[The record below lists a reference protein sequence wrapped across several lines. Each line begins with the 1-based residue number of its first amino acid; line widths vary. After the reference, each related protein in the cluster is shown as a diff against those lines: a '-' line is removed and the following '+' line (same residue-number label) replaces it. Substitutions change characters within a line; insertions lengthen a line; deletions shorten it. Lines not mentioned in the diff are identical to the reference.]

1 MPIDPQV
8 QAIAEQLGS
17 GLDITRLDLA
27 TVREATEAAA
37 RQGPRPELALVED
50 RRLPGPGGDVPVRIY
65 SPGGSAPLP
74 ALVYFHGGG
83 WTICSIET
91 HDITCRELA
100 NGAGC
105 VVVSVDYRLAPEHKY
120 PAATEDCYAATRWV
134 AEKGGKIGVDPD
146 RIAVAGDSA
155 GGNLAAVVALMARD
169 RGAPTLGHQLLIYP
183 ITNFG
188 FDTASYRDNADGPL
202 LTRSMMQAFW
212 DFYLADE
219 SDALRPYASP
229 LRATSLEELP
239 PAHVITAE
247 FDPLRDEGE
256 AYALRLREAGSP
268 VLQTRYDGMIHGF
281 FTMGGAIARGRDAV
295 DDAVRELRAAFAA

>member
-1 MPIDPQV
+1 MPIDPQA
-8 QAIAEQLGS
+8 QAIGDQLGS

-27 TVREATEAAA
+27 TVREATDAAA
-37 RQGPRPELALVED
+37 RQGPRPELARVED

-91 HDITCRELA
+91 HDVTCRELA

-120 PAATEDCYAATRWV
+120 PAAAEDCYAATRWV
-134 AEKGGKIGVDPD
+134 AEKCGEIAVDPD

-169 RGAPTLGHQLLIYP
+169 RGAPTLRHQLLIYP

-188 FDTASYRDNADGPL
+188 FDTPSYRENADGPV
-202 LTRSMMQAFW
+202 LTRGMMQAFW
-212 DFYLADE
+212 DFYLADP
-219 SDALRPYASP
+219 SDASGSYASP
-229 LRATSLEELP
+229 LRATSLEGLP

-281 FTMGGAIARGRDAV
+281 FAMGGAIARGRDAV
-295 DDAVRELRAAFAA
+295 DDAVRELRAAFSA